1 MHRAEA
7 PQASRGSPQHLTC
20 RCERALDSELQSAGQ
35 LLQVILILLLLR
47 RTGPKRPAAGC

>member
-7 PQASRGSPQHLTC
+7 PQASRGGPQHLTC
-20 RCERALDSELQSAGQ
+20 RCERALDGELQSAGQ

-47 RTGPKRPAAGC
+47 RTGPKWPAAGC